1 MRRPLREER
10 RSTSS
15 NHHLKTN
22 TMTAK
27 DKKTVGDAKDGS
39 GIPWRIGAWAAAVLF
54 LLANVVGNQISPDVN
69 WTAFD
74 FVFAGVL
81 LFGSLG
87 IYEIAVRTTRNVV
100 YRTGVGMALVGA
112 LLLTWINAAVGITDS
127 VADLA
132 YLGVPV
138 VGLVGAFLA
147 RFRPKGMAQ
156 ALVATAVVQVL
167 ITVIALAAGMV
178 PEYNTTYEIVSL
190 NGIFVVLFVGSA
202 WLFWEAADSE
212 LERGTA

>member
-1 MRRPLREER
+1 M
-10 RSTSS
+10 
-15 NHHLKTN
+15 
-22 TMTAK
+22 
-27 DKKTVGDAKDGS
+27 
-39 GIPWRIGAWAAAVLF
+39 LF
-54 LLANVVGNQISPDVN
+54 LLANAVGNQVSAEVN
-69 WTAFD
+69 WTASD

-87 IYEIAVRTTRNVV
+87 VYEIAVRTTRNVV

-156 ALVATAVVQVL
+156 ALVATAVAQAL
-167 ITVIALAAGMV
+167 NTVIALAAGMV

-190 NGIFVVLFVGSA
+190 SGIFVVLFVGSA
-202 WLFWEAADSE
+202 WLFWKAAHSE

>member
-1 MRRPLREER
+1 MA
-10 RSTSS
+10 
-15 NHHLKTN
+15 
-22 TMTAK
+22 AK
-27 DKKTVGDAKDGS
+27 DKEKTTTGNAKNDGGP
-39 GIPWRIGAWAAAVLF
+39 GIPWRIGAWAVAVLF
-54 LLANVVGNQISPDVN
+54 LLANAVGNQVSAEVN
-69 WTAFD
+69 WTASD

-87 IYEIAVRTTRNVV
+87 VYEIAVRTTRNVV

-156 ALVATAVVQVL
+156 ALVATAVAQAL
-167 ITVIALAAGMV
+167 NTVIALAAGMV
-178 PEYNTTYEIVSL
+178 PEYNTTYEIVGLS
-190 NGIFVVLFVGSA
+190 GIFVVLFVGSA
-202 WLFWEAADSE
+202 WLFWKAAHSE
-212 LERGTA
+212 LEQGTA